1 MSVQT
6 SYSVYHGE
14 KYAGQ
19 VVNLIDSVSRYNGT
33 GAAIPFGYAVVSDG
47 EGKAK
52 LPTST
57 DTALTFEG
65 IAMREVNRA
74 YAAGETFG
82 AVDGQDFTVVTV
94 AGKMAVVAG
103 ATVGLNDAVYFGV
116 GADVAGKFTNAAGT
130 GVTAAVLIPKAKFLE
145 AGDEDDIVWVKF
157 S

>member
-47 EGKAK
+47 AGKAK

-74 YAAGETFG
+74 YGPNDTFG
-82 AVDGQDFTVVTV
+82 AVDGQDFTVVTA
-94 AGKMAVVAG
+94 AGKVAVVAG

-116 GADVAGKFTNAAGT
+116 GDDVAGKFTNAAGT

>member
-33 GAAIPFGYAVVSDG
+33 GDSIPFGYAVVSDG
-47 EGKAK
+47 AGKAK
-52 LPTST
+52 LPTAS

-65 IAMREVNRA
+65 IVMREVNRA
-74 YAAGETFG
+74 YSVGETFG
-82 AVDGQDFTVVTV
+82 AVDGQDFTVVTA

-103 ATVGLNDAVYFGV
+103 SSVAQDDAVYFGV

-130 GVTAAVLIPKAKFLE
+130 GATLAVLLSKAKFLE
-145 AGDEDDIVWVKF
+145 DGSADDVVWVKF

>member
-47 EGKAK
+47 AGKAK
-52 LPTST
+52 LPTAT

-74 YAAGETFG
+74 YAPGDAFG
-82 AVDGQDFTVVTV
+82 AVDGQDFTVVTA
-94 AGKMAVVAG
+94 AGKVAVVAG
-103 ATVGLNDAVYFGV
+103 ATVSLNDAVYYGV

-130 GVTAAVLIPKAKFLE
+130 GATAAVLISKAKFLE
-145 AGDEDDIVWVKF
+145 AGDEDDVVWVKF

>member
-19 VVNLIDSVSRYNGT
+19 VINLIDSVSRYNGT

-47 EGKAK
+47 AGKAK
-52 LPTST
+52 LPTPT

-74 YAAGETFG
+74 YGPNDTFG
-82 AVDGQDFTVVTV
+82 AVDGQDFTVITA
-94 AGKMAVVAG
+94 AGKVAVVAG
-103 ATVGLNDAVYFGV
+103 ATVDLNDAVYFGV
-116 GADVAGKFTNAAGT
+116 GADVAGKFTNAAGA
-130 GVTAAVLIPKAKFLE
+130 GVTAAVPIPKAKFLE

>member
-6 SYSVYHGE
+6 SYSVYHGA

-52 LPTST
+52 LPTAA

-65 IAMREVNRA
+65 ISMREVNRA
-74 YAAGETFG
+74 YGPTDTFG
-82 AVDGQDFTVVTV
+82 SVDGQDFTVVTS
-94 AGKMAVVAG
+94 AGKIAVVAG
-103 ATVGLNDAVYFGV
+103 ATVAINDAVYFGI
-116 GADVAGKFTNAAGT
+116 GSSVAGKFTNAAGT
-130 GVTAAVLIPKAKFLE
+130 GVTAAILISKAKFLE
-145 AGDEDDIVWVKF
+145 AGDADDVVWVKF

>member
-1 MSVQT
+1 MSVQN

-47 EGKAK
+47 AGKSK
-52 LPTST
+52 LPTAT
-57 DTALTFEG
+57 DTELTFDG
-65 IAMREVNRA
+65 IAMRELNRA
-74 YAAGETFG
+74 YGDGEAFG
-82 AVDGQDFTVVTV
+82 AVDGQDFTVITA
-94 AGKMAVVAG
+94 AGKVAVVAG

-116 GADVAGKFTNAAGT
+116 GADVAGKFTNVAGT
-130 GVTAAVLIPKAKFLE
+130 GATASVLISKAKFLE
-145 AGDEDDIVWVKF
+145 AGDVGDIVWVKF

>member
-33 GAAIPFGYAVVSDG
+33 GAAIPFGYAVTSDG

-52 LPTST
+52 IAGAG
-57 DTALTFEG
+57 DTVLNFEG

-74 YAAGETFG
+74 YGPSDTFG
-82 AVDGQDFTVVTV
+82 AVDGQDFTVVTA
-94 AGKMAVVAG
+94 AGKIAVVAG
-103 ATVGLNDAVYFGV
+103 DTVAQDDAVYFGI
-116 GADVAGKFTNAAGT
+116 GSSVAGKFTNAAGT
-130 GVTAAVLIPKAKFLE
+130 GVTEALLISKAKFLE
-145 AGDEDDIVWVKF
+145 AGSADDTVWVKF

>member
-6 SYSVYHGE
+6 SYSVYHGA

-19 VVNLIDSVSRYNGT
+19 VINLIDSVSRYNGT

-47 EGKAK
+47 PGKVK
-52 LPTST
+52 LPTDT

-74 YAAGETFG
+74 YAAGDTFG
-82 AVDGQDFTVVTV
+82 AVDGQDFTVVTA
-94 AGKMAVVAG
+94 AGKIAVVAG
-103 ATVGLNDAVYFGV
+103 ATVAQDEAVYFGI
-116 GADVAGKFTNAAGT
+116 GADVAGKFTNDAGT
-130 GVTAAVLIPKAKFLE
+130 GVTEAVLISKAKFLE
-145 AGDEDDIVWVKF
+145 AGDEDEVVWVKF

>member
-6 SYSVYHGE
+6 SYSVYHDA

-52 LPTST
+52 LPTAT

-74 YAAGETFG
+74 YAPGDTFG
-82 AVDGQDFTVVTV
+82 AVDGQDFTVVTA
-94 AGKMAVVAG
+94 AGKVAVVAG
-103 ATVGLNDAVYFGV
+103 ATVAQDEAVYFGI
-116 GADVAGKFTNAAGT
+116 GSSVAGKFTNAAGT
-130 GVTAAVLIPKAKFLE
+130 GVTEAVLISKAKFLE
-145 AGDEDDIVWVKF
+145 AGDADDVVWVKF
-157 S
+157 A